1 MFLKKIGLL
10 IYKIIRRLVFE
21 INKLLAL
28 FYNKTLLFI
37 NNVEYKEGIRINGYI
52 KLIMSKGATLKIG
65 KEFKLNSG
73 KNFNPIGRNQRSLFV
88 VNKGAELIIGNNVG
102 MSSVA
107 FVCSKKISLGDNVR
121 IGGNTVFYDTDFH
134 ALNYLE
140 RTSNPE
146 NKDNIKVKPIYIG
159 DNVFIGGHSLIL
171 KGSSIGQNSIIGA
184 GSIVAGNIPSNEIW
198 AGNPARFIKKINE
211 KTR

>member
-1 MFLKKIGLL
+1 MFLKKVGLI

-37 NNVEYKEGIRINGYI
+37 NNVDYEEDIRINGYV

-88 VNKGAELIIGNNVG
+88 VNKDAELTIGNNVG

-107 FVCSKKISLGDNVR
+107 IVCSKKISLGNNVR

-134 ALNYLE
+134 SLNYQE

-146 NKDNIKVKPIYIG
+146 NKNNIRIKPISVG

-171 KGSSIGQNSIIGA
+171 KGSTIGENSIVGA
-184 GSIVAGNIPSNEIW
+184 GSLVTGSIPSNEIW
-198 AGNPARFIKKINE
+198 AGNPARFIKKIDGN
-211 KTR
+211 